1 MRLYEYEGKEL
12 FRKHGIATPTGIL
25 AKTES
30 AVREAAVQIGRE
42 VVVKAQVLAGGRG
55 KAGGIRT
62 ARNPEEAAAIAREL
76 LDSEIQ
82 GLNVSRLLIEEKLDI
97 AGELYLG
104 ITVDDSKAA
113 IAAMVSAEGGIEIEE
128 LARKHPE
135 KIASRLIDPFH
146 GLRTYQAI
154 DLLLQAGAKGEH
166 LVSASNMLSR
176 LYDVFS
182 HYDARFAEINP
193 LVITNDGR
201 MFAADARLEIDD
213 HSLFRHPELRDLR
226 IEHIENQWER
236 AGVKAGVN
244 YVDLE
249 GSIAVMANGAGLTM
263 AVMDMIKHDGASPA
277 CFVDTGGGLSPE
289 RMKNAVSLLL
299 KKAQADPR
307 IKVLLI
313 MIRMMMSPP
322 DAVAEGLMA
331 AVNEV
336 PERVPVI
343 AVMRGRAP
351 YENRARE
358 LLSNSGIR
366 VHSSIEDGIK
376 EAIAASRGQG

>member
-1 MRLYEYEGKEL
+1 LRLYEYEGKEL
-12 FRKHGIATPTGIL
+12 FRKYGIATPTGIL

-30 AVREAAVQIGRE
+30 AAREAAVQIGKE

-55 KAGGIRT
+55 KAGGIRV
-62 ARNPEEAAAIAREL
+62 ARNPEEAAAIARKL

-82 GLNVSRLLIEEKLDI
+82 GFKVHNLLIEEKLDI

-113 IAAMVSAEGGIEIEE
+113 IAAMVSTEGGVEIEE
-128 LARKHPE
+128 VARRLPE
-135 KIASRLIDPFH
+135 RLASRLIDPLH

-166 LVSASNMLSR
+166 LVSAGDMLTR

-182 HYDARFAEINP
+182 RYDARFAEINP
-193 LVITNDGR
+193 LVITSDGK
-201 MFAADARLEIDD
+201 MVAADARLEIDD
-213 HSLFRHPELRDLR
+213 HSLFRHRELRDLR

-236 AGVKAGVN
+236 EGVKAGVN

-277 CFVDTGGGLSPE
+277 CFVDTGGGLSQE

-299 KKAQADPR
+299 KKAQADPQ

-313 MIRMMMSPP
+313 MVRMMMSPP
-322 DAVAEGLMA
+322 DAVAKGLME

-358 LLSNSGIR
+358 LLSNSGVRIC
-366 VHSSIEDGIK
+366 SSVETGIK